1 MLKMRRLTLTDRII
15 KKSRGGN
22 YDKAREQGSW
32 LGAVLDSGDSNVES
46 NASQAMF
53 NNHRFLSLS

>member
-1 MLKMRRLTLTDRII
+1 LTDRII
-15 KKSRGGN
+15 GKSRGGN

-32 LGAVLDSGDSNVES
+32 LGAVLDSGDSDVES

-53 NNHRFLSLS
+53 NSHRFLSLS

>member
-1 MLKMRRLTLTDRII
+1 MLKMKRLMLTDRII
-15 KKSRGGN
+15 GKSRGGN

-32 LGAVLDSGDSNVES
+32 LGAVLDPGDSNVES

-53 NNHRFLSLS
+53 Q